1 MGSRA
6 GSTRPFGTRARRALP
21 AALVALVAFLP
32 FLRGALSGA
41 SLYFRDL
48 GQQFFPLRLFALE
61 GLRKGEVR
69 LWNPLVHE
77 GIPLSLPALGYPLD
91 LLQVLRPD
99 DAFLSLT
106 LALHVPLAALAFLA
120 MARGLGLPAAA
131 AAGGAI
137 VFALGGFL
145 LSTVNLYVYVQA
157 AAWAPLLVLGL
168 AREAPPGDRRS
179 LVLTAAA
186 LAMGLSTT
194 GVEVVAQAVAIG
206 LVLGWRRWSRTGR
219 RPQGGRPRG
228 RGRARPGPGG
238 PGAPAGREPG
248 RGQRPREGLAHRRG
262 PGALPPPVHPRAG
275 RRRGALRK
283 PREHRERVVGAELLS
298 PRLPLR
304 PEPLP
309 RRDRS
314 RPGRGRRLLGPAD
327 EPRPRRPRRR
337 GPRRLAWAMGGC
349 RPPPRRRPGC
359 CASSASRRRRSSPST
374 SRSRCSRH
382 SVSPLCSRKARA
394 ATGAGS
400 PRGREP
406 PARSSS
412 SRWPCPRSCRGRSPA
427 SARAS
432 SPRGSTPR
440 RARG

>member
-61 GLRKGEVR
+61 GLRRGEVR

-206 LVLGWRRWSRTGR
+206 LVLGWRRWSARAPSAR
-219 RPQGGRPRG
+219 WPASRPRG
-228 RGRARPGPGG
+228 RSAWPWRPRCSCWSRARSRA
-238 PGAPAGREPG
+238 APAG
-248 RGQRPREGLAHRRG
+248 
-262 PGALPPPVHPRAG
+262 GACPPTWSWPTPSTR
-275 RRRGALRK
+275 
-283 PREHRERVVGAELLS
+283 
-298 PRLPLR
+298 
-304 PEPLP
+304 
-309 RRDRS
+309 
-314 RPGRGRRLLGPAD
+314 
-327 EPRPRRPRRR
+327 
-337 GPRRLAWAMGGC
+337 
-349 RPPPRRRPGC
+349 
-359 CASSASRRRRSSPST
+359 SPS
-374 SRSRCSRH
+374 C
-382 SVSPLCSRKARA
+382 
-394 ATGAGS
+394 
-400 PRGREP
+400 
-406 PARSSS
+406 RSSS
-412 SRWPCPRSCRGRSPA
+412 
-427 SARAS
+427 
-432 SPRGSTPR
+432 RGSTETSGTSRTSGGGRTSFP
-440 RARG
+440 AASPTS